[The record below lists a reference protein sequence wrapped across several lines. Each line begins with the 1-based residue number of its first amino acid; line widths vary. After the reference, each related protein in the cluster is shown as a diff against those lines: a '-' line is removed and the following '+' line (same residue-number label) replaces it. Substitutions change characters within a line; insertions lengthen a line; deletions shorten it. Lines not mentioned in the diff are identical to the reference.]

1 VDARRIDPNTDTMK
15 NIQRR
20 GDKGMS
26 EQDRQDTATRHLP
39 DFQSREEL
47 AEFWDTHS
55 FTDYLDDLEPVK
67 MQVTEEVA
75 APLDKVTQVRFDE
88 ATDQQLADYA
98 KKRGIRKGTLLRMIA
113 LDWLRNQKRHAS

>member
-1 VDARRIDPNTDTMK
+1 
-15 NIQRR
+15 
-20 GDKGMS
+20 MS

-67 MQVTEEVA
+67 MQVAEEVA

-113 LDWLRNQKRHAS
+113 LDWLRNQNRHAS